1 MGRYFKEYSEFLAE
15 IFTGKVQ
22 KIPVNVG
29 LSCPNRDGTL
39 GRGGCI
45 YCNNASFSP
54 VGLNAWQSL
63 EEQINAGREFFRRK
77 YKDMRFLVYFQ
88 SYTSTHGQ
96 MDRLMD
102 LYRRAAATEGT
113 VGIIIGTR
121 PDCVPDELLN
131 VLSELN
137 RECKVL
143 MEYGA
148 ESAHNRTLELI
159 NRCHSWE
166 QTVDAVKRSHEAGLK
181 VGLHFIMGLPGEDEK
196 MMLETVDAACALSP
210 EVLKFHQLQVIKGTP
225 LARMYESGNADITL
239 FTPESYSQLCMK
251 IISRVPAHIAIDRFV
266 AQAPSD
272 MVIAPKWGMK
282 NYQFAQMLENKLK
295 EYYKEASKDL
305 T

>member
-1 MGRYFKEYSEFLAE
+1 MGRFYKEYSEFLAE
-15 IFTGKVQ
+15 IFEGKVQ

-54 VGLNAWQSL
+54 VAGNARQNL
-63 EEQINAGREFFRRK
+63 EEQIKAGRDFFRRK

-96 MDRLMD
+96 VSRLMD
-102 LYRRAAATEGT
+102 VYKRATATEGT

-121 PDCVPDELLN
+121 PDCIPDELLKE
-131 VLSELN
+131 LSELN
-137 RECKVL
+137 RHCPVL

-148 ESAHNRTLELI
+148 ESAHDRTLELI
-159 NRCHSWE
+159 NRCHSWG
-166 QTVDAVKRSHEAGLK
+166 QTVDAVQRTHQAGLK
-181 VGLHFIMGLPGEDEK
+181 SGLHFIMGLPGESEE
-196 MMLETVDAACALSP
+196 MMLETVDRACDINPS
-210 EVLKFHQLQVIKGTP
+210 VLKFHQLQVIHGTR
-225 LARMYESGNADITL
+225 LAKMYEEGTANITL
-239 FTPESYSQLCMK
+239 FTPENYARLCLK
-251 IISRVPAHIAIDRFV
+251 IISRVPASIAIDRFV

-272 MVIAPKWGMK
+272 MVVAPKWGMK
-282 NYQFAQMLENKLK
+282 NYQFAQMLENMLK
-295 EYYKEASKDL
+295 ASEL